1 MAARVSTPP
10 PVNKFDADAEAL
22 TPIKGGKRRLA
33 SVTANNAMLP
43 SEKMLQGVVMVVDAE
58 GRLRPVNDGVLP
70 AKRPRGPTVG
80 LGQTGEWS
88 VWHDTFSR
96 PLCPCPRLA
105 HRHTKL
111 PGNGHTMRPQV
122 YTCCGGRVPVSKAMR
137 RYEELHR
144 EVADAARASFLSLDD
159 PLSVP
164 LDAAYL
170 EGFSEATADAGT
182 RPPPRQFRLAEL
194 NIARPHIA
202 EFRDGLADFVDGIS
216 NACTDGAWRGPSPT
230 WEGIALCGTAA
241 EALCQSP
248 SRPSPLRPSSRP
260 ASPPNDVDPYAFL
273 WRAACS
279 RDYIS
284 SSPQSPEM

>member
-1 MAARVSTPP
+1 
-10 PVNKFDADAEAL
+10 
-22 TPIKGGKRRLA
+22 
-33 SVTANNAMLP
+33 
-43 SEKMLQGVVMVVDAE
+43 
-58 GRLRPVNDGVLP
+58 
-70 AKRPRGPTVG
+70 
-80 LGQTGEWS
+80 
-88 VWHDTFSR
+88 
-96 PLCPCPRLA
+96 
-105 HRHTKL
+105 
-111 PGNGHTMRPQV
+111 MRPQV

-170 EGFSEATADAGT
+170 EGFSEATADA
-182 RPPPRQFRLAEL
+182 
-194 NIARPHIA
+194 

-216 NACTDGAWRGPSPT
+216 NACSADGAWRGPSPT
-230 WEGIALCGTAA
+230 WEGIALCGTAE

-284 SSPQSPEM
+284 SSPQSPEI